1 MQLPARQ
8 EEMLKLVDADLARW
22 YRVVYRLLGGA
33 CRFDG
38 ARTIE
43 QSKANMKAGTSR
55 VKDPRNSE
63 HVIWKGRPKARA
75 LDIYPTGKH
84 VTQKMIEDPKT
95 YDPIRAVAKL
105 ATEETGV
112 KVFNGAERWN
122 GFDNPH
128 FQLEAS

>member
-1 MQLPARQ
+1 MQLPAKQ
-8 EEMLKLVDADLARW
+8 EKGLELVDPDLARW
-22 YRVVYRLLGGA
+22 YRVVYRILKGA

-43 QSKANMKAGTSR
+43 ESLANMKAGTSR
-55 VKDPRNSE
+55 VKNPRSSE
-63 HVIWKGRPKARA
+63 HVIWEGRPKARA

-84 VTQKMIEDPKT
+84 VTSKMINDPKT
-95 YDPIRAVAKL
+95 YDPIRAAAKL
-105 ATEETGV
+105 ASEETGV

-128 FQLEAS
+128 FQLEDA